1 MKKEKRQYIIAYL
14 LALWLF
20 SCFPSGYTWSQIT
33 QPSRY
38 EKEFSIGDGFFTII
52 SLKQEGLC
60 LVRDKD
66 KYSGGKKLWD
76 VVLLDSALQ
85 EKKAIEILLE
95 SRNQLTGYEYAPGQV
110 YLLYRIGDTNRNQ
123 LEVVE
128 IKLDTYEV
136 RYHQINPEL
145 ALQLSHFTKAGNSV
159 VIGGYVNREP
169 TILLYDLTSQNIKV
183 LPGFFQ
189 KDTELVDLRVNQNNT
204 FNVIL
209 IDRDS
214 REQNKLILRTFDDN
228 GKILL
233 EDEVPIDPKKA
244 LQTGITSTL
253 EREDMI
259 IAGNWG
265 ERNSK
270 QSSGFFAI
278 PVDPF
283 SDQKIQYLHFGEMDH
298 YLDYLNPKRAKNIK
312 SKSLKEIK
320 EGRTPNYI
328 NYVMPYRI
336 QEHKTGY
343 LLLAE
348 VYQPSSGSGF
358 PSPYYPYHMGPYD
371 PYYGGYYAG
380 MRRFYPYPYNY
391 NGGPRQ
397 QQSQEVKTFESVVMA
412 LDANGKLLWDH
423 SFKLDDIKSSALEQI
438 ADFHLLDSRMVFL
451 YKKES
456 ELKVKVIFPDADET
470 QEITEPIRLTKEN
483 DEVRSEKEYEGG
495 VRQWYKNTFYVWGY
509 HTLKNNNLEDRVREV
524 FYINKVVAQ

>member
-1 MKKEKRQYIIAYL
+1 MKKKRHHILISL
-14 LALWLF
+14 LALCLYVF
-20 SCFPSGYTWSQIT
+20 FLPDNAWSQVT

-38 EKEFSIGDGFFTII
+38 EKPFSMSEGYFTII
-52 SLKQEGLC
+52 PLKKEGLC
-60 LVRDKD
+60 LVQDKD
-66 KYSGGKKLWD
+66 KYSGGKKLWEIIF
-76 VVLLDSALQ
+76 LDSALQ
-85 EKKAIEILLE
+85 EKKVLEVPVE
-95 SRNQLTGYEYAPGQV
+95 SRNQLTGYEYAPGEV
-110 YLLYRIGDTNRNQ
+110 YLLYRVGETNRNQ
-123 LEVVE
+123 LAVVE
-128 IKLDTYEV
+128 IQLDTYEIK
-136 RYHQINPEL
+136 HHLISPEL
-145 ALQLSHFTKAGNSV
+145 ALQLSHFTKAGNSI

-169 TILLYDLTSQNIKV
+169 TILLYDLSSQNIKV

-209 IDRDS
+209 IDRDA
-214 REQNKLILRTFDDN
+214 REQNKLVLRTFDDS

-233 EDEVPIDPKKA
+233 EDEVSIDSRKA

-283 SDQKIQYLHFGEMDH
+283 SDQKIQYLHFGELEH
-298 YLDYLNPKRAKNIK
+298 YLDYLNPKRARNIK
-312 SKSLKEIK
+312 AKSLKEIK
-320 EGRTPNYI
+320 EGRTPNYV

-348 VYQPSSGSGF
+348 VYQPSSGASF
-358 PSPYYPYHMGPYD
+358 PSPYPYYMGPYD

-391 NGGPRQ
+391 PGGPRQ
-397 QQSQEVKTFESVVMA
+397 PSQEVKAFESVVVA
-412 LDANGKLLWDH
+412 FDANGKLMWDH
-423 SFKLDDIKSSALEQI
+423 SFKLDDIKSSTLEQI
-438 ADFHLLDSRMVFL
+438 SDFHLRDSRMFFL

-456 ELKVKVIFPDADET
+456 DLKIKVILTESGEV
-470 QEITEPIRLTKEN
+470 QEMNEPVRLTHEN
-483 DEVRSEKEYEGG
+483 DEVRSEKDFEGG
-495 VRQWYKNTFYVWGY
+495 VRQWYGNSFYVWGY
-509 HTLKNNNLEDRVREV
+509 HTLRNNNLEDRVREV
-524 FYINKVVAQ
+524 FYINKIVVQ